1 MGSVV
6 HLSEG
11 EAGSQERTCPPVA
24 GFPAQMQEQFLT
36 LPLQIIYNTIA
47 QLHRAPESGKLQLR
61 RKTGHKRGSPW
72 VA

>member
-1 MGSVV
+1 MDSMI
-6 HLSEG
+6 HLDEG
-11 EAGSQERTCPPVA
+11 EAGSQERTWTPVA